1 MFTMFTALLYKIK
14 IMIFDVRLA
23 FITIFTEANIDKNV
37 IFPKFQIFLILAALF
52 STFDKK

>member
-1 MFTMFTALLYKIK
+1 MLTMFTALLYKIK

-23 FITIFTEANIDKNV
+23 FITIFTEANIDKKV